1 MQIFTISFVQTYD
14 LLYRLVLNYK
24 RIRHVFFKLRT
35 QSPILITQN
44 DIKFLSTLI
53 YHRSILH
60 TRTEIRNHLHIYRIM
75 YFIMVGYRVRVSV
88 GCNIQHRPIN
98 VREKGRGD
106 LFFDSNRSK
115 FSDVKAIVENPRP
128 VSHKQTEF
136 PKYFHEKWQLMTS
149 KSTWSQENRSQE
161 VALSLSVA
169 LCMLLPSSHV
179 TTKIYKLS

>member
-1 MQIFTISFVQTYD
+1 M
-14 LLYRLVLNYK
+14 
-24 RIRHVFFKLRT
+24 
-35 QSPILITQN
+35 ILIFKYTN
-44 DIKFLSTLI
+44 IAPVNSA
-53 YHRSILH
+53 
-60 TRTEIRNHLHIYRIM
+60 HIYRIM

-149 KSTWSQENRSQE
+149 KSTWSQEKWPLVYQSLSACYCPQVTWRQKCTSYHKRSQTSRDIAWYGT
-161 VALSLSVA
+161 VLAR
-169 LCMLLPSSHV
+169 
-179 TTKIYKLS
+179 